1 MDNAKLYRRA
11 VNGSGLP
18 FIPGRRFRRT
28 GEFRAPLK
36 GELYISGAVPE
47 VYRAPNDLS
56 TPYHIATPA

>member
-1 MDNAKLYRRA
+1 MDTTKLLRRA

-18 FIPGRRFRRT
+18 FTRGRFRPT

-47 VYRAPNDLS
+47 VYMALNDLS
-56 TPYHIATPA
+56 TPYHIAIPA